1 MKHNF
6 HLIKG
11 STNIPVSMAT
21 STLVHKTGQGP
32 FFALMASGKAWLVT
46 LQLHPPSS
54 ILATGNGPW
63 LVLLLALCLVIM
75 WKCDDVGQKCAR
87 EVANN

>member
-21 STLVHKTGQGP
+21 SILVHKTGQGP

-46 LQLHPPSS
+46 LWLHPPFS
-54 ILATGNGPW
+54 ILPTGDGPW
-63 LVLLLALCLVIM
+63 LVLLPALCLGIA
-75 WKCDDVGQKCAR
+75 WKRDGMGQKCAR
-87 EVANN
+87 EVVNN